1 MNPNE
6 RTFRRTV
13 GAIGGTML
21 IFLLLITLLRI
32 VLMILDTAL
41 IELEVPVL
49 WGNLIFYTVYAAGY
63 LSSFMLPVAFFKLFV
78 RKKGLNWAPMQTSW
92 SVSAWWL
99 LAVPAG
105 IAVIF
110 SAAYL
115 NSILVSVFGLFSPE
129 SAPAEELAATLAA
142 TLVYRP
148 MPYEWVIQF
157 IVICL
162 VPGFCEEFL
171 FRGAILTNL
180 LPFGRSNAILMSAL
194 LFSLMHQNPSQFF
207 YAFVA
212 GIVLGVLYERTGSIW
227 PGTVLHICNNF
238 VSVGEAILPYGLAN
252 DFRALFANTVV
263 ETAIALLG
271 VISITILILRYFSK
285 PRDFRGGVFGSTQ
298 GSVCVTSA
306 YPIEQGRWMKLFLTP
321 TMVIFLVIC
330 ILGAIP
336 LMLGLY

>member
-21 IFLLLITLLRI
+21 IFLLCINLLRV
-32 VLMILDTAL
+32 VLVLLDAIL
-41 IELEVPVL
+41 IEFEVPVL
-49 WGNLIFYTVYAAGY
+49 WGNLIFYAVYAAGY
-63 LSSFMLPVAFFKLFV
+63 LASFMLPVAFMKLFI
-78 RKKGLNWAPMQTSW
+78 RKKGLDWAPMQTSW
-92 SVSAWWL
+92 RISAWWL

-105 IAVIF
+105 IAIIF
-110 SAAYL
+110 SASYL
-115 NSILVSVFGLFSPE
+115 NAIFVSVFGLFGTGSG
-129 SAPAEELAATLAA
+129 SMEELAQVLTSRA
-142 TLVYRP
+142 

-238 VSVGEAILPYGLAN
+238 ASVGESILPYGLAN
-252 DFRALFANTVV
+252 DFRAMLAGAVMELV
-263 ETAIALLG
+263 IAFLG
-271 VISITILILRYFSK
+271 VISIAILILRYFSK
-285 PRDFRGGVFGSTQ
+285 PRDFRGGVFGSTE
-298 GSVCVTSA
+298 GSVCVASA
-306 YPIEQGRWMKLFLTP
+306 YPIEKGRWVKLFLSP
-321 TMVIFLVIC
+321 TMVIFLVLC
-330 ILGAIP
+330 ILEVIP
-336 LMLGLY
+336 LMLGGY